1 MPSFIDGSALWI
13 SFESIANLAIE
24 PRHHNPMSLHTHIL
38 GCLLGGAIG
47 DMLGG
52 PHEHSSGSSI
62 LTPSRHRHRFIS
74 DDTQLTLATCEAIV
88 EEQLISPAHIAKKFV
103 SYFQR
108 GQLTGLGASTL
119 KALRDLSA
127 GAHWAL
133 AGRRGE
139 RAAGNGAA
147 MRIAP
152 LAFCLDSERPDSRT
166 RIRDVCRITHHNE
179 EAYVGA
185 LAVVVAIRLAILLP
199 QFPGRSLLTL
209 TAASLP
215 DDTGI
220 KERVLALAA
229 LDADTPIGEVAQ
241 RFGASGYVIESVPLA
256 LYAAQHT
263 KQRGLVPVLEQ
274 LIAAGGDTDTN
285 AAIAGQIAGA
295 WLGLEAIPQ
304 ALIQQLP
311 NSEGILATSQ
321 AFADWV
327 SGKTR

>member
-1 MPSFIDGSALWI
+1 
-13 SFESIANLAIE
+13 
-24 PRHHNPMSLHTHIL
+24 MSLHDHIL

-52 PHEHSSGSSI
+52 PHEHSSGSSTP
-62 LTPSRHRHRFIS
+62 TPSTHRFIS

-88 EEQLISPAHIAKKFV
+88 EEQLISPTHIAKKFV

-119 KALRDLSA
+119 KALRNLSA

-152 LAFCLDSERPDSRT
+152 LAFCLDSERPDSKT

-229 LDADTPIGEVAQ
+229 LDADTPIAEVAQ
-241 RFGASGYVIESVPLA
+241 RFGTSGYVVESVPLA
-256 LYAAQHT
+256 LYAAQQT

-295 WLGLEAIPQ
+295 WLGLDAIPQ
-304 ALIQQLP
+304 TLIQQLP
-311 NSEGILATSQ
+311 NHEAILTTSR

-327 SGKTR
+327 SGRTG

>member
-1 MPSFIDGSALWI
+1 
-13 SFESIANLAIE
+13 
-24 PRHHNPMSLHTHIL
+24 MSLHNHIL

-52 PHEHSSGSSI
+52 PHEHSSE
-62 LTPSRHRHRFIS
+62 PSTATRSTRRFIS
-74 DDTQLTLATCEAIV
+74 DDTQLTLATCESIV
-88 EEQLISPAHIAKKFV
+88 EEQVISPAHIAKKFV

-108 GQLTGLGASTL
+108 GQLTGLGASTF

-152 LAFCLDSERPDSRT
+152 LAFCLDSERPDSQT
-166 RIRDVCRITHHNE
+166 RIRNVCRITHHNE
-179 EAYVGA
+179 AAYVGA

-229 LDADTPIGEVAQ
+229 LDADTPIAEVAQ
-241 RFGASGYVIESVPLA
+241 RFGTSGYVVESVPLA
-256 LYAAQHT
+256 LYAAQQT
-263 KQRGLVPVLEQ
+263 KQHGLVPVLEQ

-295 WLGLEAIPQ
+295 WLGLEVIPQ

-311 NSEGILATSQ
+311 DNEAILATSQ

-327 SGKTR
+327 TEKAG

>member
-1 MPSFIDGSALWI
+1 
-13 SFESIANLAIE
+13 
-24 PRHHNPMSLHTHIL
+24 MSLHNHIL

-52 PHEHSSGSSI
+52 SYEQSSGTSTSSHF
-62 LTPSRHRHRFIS
+62 LHQGIS

-88 EEQLISPAHIAKKFV
+88 EEQLVSPAHIAKKFV

-127 GAHWAL
+127 GTHWAL
-133 AGRRGE
+133 AGSRGE

-152 LAFCLDSERPDSRT
+152 LAFCLDSERPDSTT
-166 RIRDVCRITHHNE
+166 RIRDVCRITHHHE

-215 DDTGI
+215 ETGI

-229 LDADTPIGEVAQ
+229 LDSDTPIAKVAQ
-241 RFGASGYVIESVPLA
+241 RFGTSGYVVESVPLA
-256 LYAAQHT
+256 LYAAQQT
-263 KQRGLVPVLEQ
+263 KQHGLAPVLEQ
-274 LIAAGGDTDTN
+274 IIAAGGDTDTN
-285 AAIAGQIAGA
+285 ASIAGQIAGA

-311 NSEGILATSQ
+311 DSESILATSQ

-327 SGKTR
+327 TRKTG

>member
-1 MPSFIDGSALWI
+1 
-13 SFESIANLAIE
+13 
-24 PRHHNPMSLHTHIL
+24 MSLHNHIL

-52 PHEHSSGSSI
+52 PYEQSSGTSTS
-62 LTPSRHRHRFIS
+62 THFAHRTIS

-103 SYFQR
+103 SYFQC
-108 GQLTGLGASTL
+108 GQLTGLGTSTL

-133 AGRRGE
+133 AGSRGE

-166 RIRDVCRITHHNE
+166 RIRDVCRITHHHE

-185 LAVVVAIRLAILLP
+185 LAVVVAIRLALLLP
-199 QFPGRSLLTL
+199 RFPGRSLLTL

-215 DDTGI
+215 ETGI

-229 LDADTPIGEVAQ
+229 LDADTPIAEVAQ
-241 RFGASGYVIESVPLA
+241 RFGASGYVVESIPLA
-256 LYAAQHT
+256 LYAAQQT
-263 KQRGLVPVLEQ
+263 KQHGFVTILEQ

-311 NSEGILATSQ
+311 DSEAIVATSRT
-321 AFADWV
+321 FAAWV
-327 SGKTR
+327 SGRTG

>member
-1 MPSFIDGSALWI
+1 
-13 SFESIANLAIE
+13 
-24 PRHHNPMSLHTHIL
+24 MSLHNHIL

-52 PHEHSSGSSI
+52 PYEQSSRTSTS
-62 LTPSRHRHRFIS
+62 THFVHQSIS

-103 SYFQR
+103 SCFQR

-133 AGRRGE
+133 AGSRGE

-152 LAFCLDSERPDSRT
+152 LAFCLDSERPDSQT
-166 RIRDVCRITHHNE
+166 RIRDVCRITHHHE

-215 DDTGI
+215 ETGI

-229 LDADTPIGEVAQ
+229 LEADTPIVEVAQ
-241 RFGASGYVIESVPLA
+241 RFGATGYVVESVPLA
-256 LYAAQHT
+256 LYAAQQT
-263 KQRGLVPVLEQ
+263 KQHGLIPVLEQ

-295 WLGLEAIPQ
+295 WLGFAAIPP

-311 NSEGILATSQ
+311 DNEAILATSQ

-327 SGKTR
+327 TGKVAPASACT

>member
-1 MPSFIDGSALWI
+1 
-13 SFESIANLAIE
+13 
-24 PRHHNPMSLHTHIL
+24 MSLNDHIL

-52 PHEHSSGSSI
+52 PHEQSSG
-62 LTPSRHRHRFIS
+62 PSRSTLVASRSIS

-88 EEQLISPAHIAKKFV
+88 EAQQISPAHIAKKFV

-133 AGRRGE
+133 AGNRGE

-166 RIRDVCRITHHNE
+166 RIRDVCRITHHHE

-215 DDTGI
+215 ETSI

-229 LDADTPIGEVAQ
+229 LAPDTPIAEVAQ
-241 RFGASGYVIESVPLA
+241 RFGASGYVVESVPLA
-256 LYAAQHT
+256 LYAAQQT
-263 KQRGLVPVLEQ
+263 KQQGFIVALEQ
-274 LIAAGGDTDTN
+274 LIATGGDTDTN

-295 WLGLEAIPQ
+295 WLGLDAIPQ
-304 ALIQQLP
+304 TLIQQLP
-311 NSEGILATSQ
+311 NSEAILATSR

-327 SGKTR
+327 TRKAAPASACT

>member
-1 MPSFIDGSALWI
+1 
-13 SFESIANLAIE
+13 
-24 PRHHNPMSLHTHIL
+24 MSLNNHIL

-52 PHEHSSGSSI
+52 PYEQSSGASTSS
-62 LTPSRHRHRFIS
+62 TQFVHRGIS

-88 EEQLISPAHIAKKFV
+88 ETQLISPAHIAKKFV

-133 AGRRGE
+133 AGNRGE

-166 RIRDVCRITHHNE
+166 RIRDVCRITHHHE

-215 DDTGI
+215 ETAI
-220 KERVLALAA
+220 KERVLVLAA
-229 LDADTPIGEVAQ
+229 LDADTPIAEVAQ
-241 RFGASGYVIESVPLA
+241 RFGTSGYVVESVPLA
-256 LYAAQHT
+256 LYAAQQT
-263 KQRGLVPVLEQ
+263 KQHGLVSILEQ
-274 LIAAGGDTDTN
+274 IIAAGGDTDTN
-285 AAIAGQIAGA
+285 AAISGQIAGA
-295 WLGLEAIPQ
+295 WLGLDAVPQ
-304 ALIQQLP
+304 TLIQQLP
-311 NSEGILATSQ
+311 DREAILATSRT
-321 AFADWV
+321 FADWV
-327 SGKTR
+327 SGRTG